1 MKLFIVRDPSQALKL
16 GFRPG
21 NNLLVFKQFNGTPGI
36 RGNNYQQ
43 VGRTGVQPFVKS
55 IDRWFSFRAMDRGQ
69 EREPGDKSSNG
80 SCNSGTWG

>member
-43 VGRTGVQPFVKS
+43 VGRIGVQPFVKS
-55 IDRWFSFRAMDRGQ
+55 IDRWFSFPYHGQRAG
-69 EREPGDKSSNG
+69 E
-80 SCNSGTWG
+80 GTWGQGVQRQL